1 MRGRTASLRTPG
13 KTLRC
18 AIYTRKSTEHG
29 LELEFNSL
37 DAQREA
43 CEAYIKSQASE
54 GWTCLAKRYDDPA
67 FSGGNLE
74 RPALQRLL
82 KDIEVGLIDVVVV
95 YKIDRLT
102 RSLSDFAKLVEIF
115 DARSIS
121 FVAVTQQFN
130 TTTSMGRLTLNILL
144 SFAQFERE
152 LSSERVRDKVAASRK
167 KGKWTGGS
175 VPLGYDSK
183 DKKLVINEAEARTV
197 RMIFER
203 YLALKSVPKLI
214 EELDRKGVV
223 TKKRLLTGKTAGG
236 VPFNYGSLI
245 YLLKNRTYLG
255 EVGHAG
261 KWFEGEHEP
270 ILNRDIFERV
280 QEVLKVNAVK
290 RTKRRAETGAL
301 LTGLLYDD
309 RGNRMSPSYSVKNG
323 VRYPSY
329 VSAALLKGHKKE
341 VGSVARVPASQI
353 ENLVLKGLRKRLNQY
368 DDAFTSRTLLEQ
380 FGKKITIFPAKITIV
395 LKADSS
401 SAEQATGSFD
411 IPWSPAEKSRV
422 AEISEPNDASPPS
435 PKSELVQA
443 LVRAH
448 VWLTQLK
455 NGTFSSIEDLAQT
468 AKIRPKNIRL
478 GLKLAFLS
486 PQLVREI
493 LRGEQAPAITVT
505 GLGNASELSW
515 MGQEATLKS
524 RRSHRIIRPEAA
536 GNQSHVA

>member
-1 MRGRTASLRTPG
+1 VRRRPDRTLAAGRI
-13 KTLRC
+13 LRC

-54 GWTCLAKRYDDPA
+54 GWACLSNRYDDPA
-67 FSGGNLE
+67 FSGGNLD

-82 KDIEVGLIDVVVV
+82 KDIEAGLVDVVVV

-102 RSLSDFAKLVEIF
+102 RSLADFAKLVEVF
-115 DARSIS
+115 DAKSIS

-175 VPLGYDSK
+175 VPLGYDSR
-183 DKKLVINEAEARTV
+183 DKKLIINHAEAKTV

-223 TKKRLLTGKTAGG
+223 TKKRTLKGKTAGG
-236 VPFNYGSLI
+236 VPFNYGSLV

-270 ILNRDIFERV
+270 ILDRQAFDLV
-280 QEVLKVNAVK
+280 QEQIKVNAVQ
-290 RTKRRAETGAL
+290 RTKVRRETGAL
-301 LTGLLYDD
+301 LSGLLYDD
-309 RGNRMSPSYSVKNG
+309 RGNRMSPSYSIKNG
-323 VRYPSY
+323 VRYPFY
-329 VSAALLKGHKKE
+329 VSAALLKGRKHE
-341 VGSVARVPASQI
+341 AGSVARVSAADI
-353 ENLVLKGLRKRLNQY
+353 EKAALQVLRKHAEEAGNESALTPRETIERLVQRIVVRSTKIVIDLKETASHRN
-368 DDAFTSRTLLEQ
+368 SGEPLPSLE
-380 FGKKITIFPAKITIV
+380 
-395 LKADSS
+395 
-401 SAEQATGSFD
+401 
-411 IPWSPAEKSRV
+411 IPWSRPKKNGFAEV
-422 AEISEPNDASPPS
+422 SEPAAAVGAAVQEQ
-435 PKSELVQA
+435 PKPELVQA
-443 LVRAH
+443 VVRAH
-448 VWLTQLK
+448 LWLRQLQD
-455 NGTFSSIEDLAQT
+455 GTYGSIEELGRAT
-468 AKIRPKNIRL
+468 KIHPKNVRI
-478 GLKLAFLS
+478 GLRLAFLAPS
-486 PQLVREI
+486 ITKAAVS
-493 LRGEQAPAITVT
+493 GQASARTWLGDLAIPMC
-505 GLGNASELSW
+505 W
-515 MGQEATLKS
+515 
-524 RRSHRIIRPEAA
+524 RSQAETIPER
-536 GNQSHVA
+536 

>member
-1 MRGRTASLRTPG
+1 VRGRTARLRTPG

-54 GWTCLAKRYDDPA
+54 GWICLPKRYDDPA
-67 FSGGNLE
+67 FSGGNLD

-82 KDIEVGLIDVVVV
+82 KDIEASLVDVVVV

-102 RSLSDFAKLVEIF
+102 RSLSDFAKLVEVF
-115 DARSIS
+115 DAKSIS

-167 KGKWTGGS
+167 KGKWTGGGVS
-175 VPLGYDSK
+175 LGYASR
-183 DKKLVINEAEARTV
+183 DKKLVINEAEAKTV

-203 YLALKSVPKLI
+203 YLTLKSVPKLI

-223 TKKRLLTGKTAGG
+223 TKKRPLKGKTAGG

-270 ILNRDIFERV
+270 ILDRDTFDRV
-280 QEVLKVNAVK
+280 QEVIKANATR
-290 RTKRRAETGAL
+290 RTKRRTEAGAL
-301 LTGLLYDD
+301 LAGILYDD
-309 RGNRMSPSYSVKNG
+309 RGNRMSPSYSIKNG
-323 VRYPSY
+323 VRYPFY
-329 VSAALLKGHKKE
+329 VSAALLRGRKQEAGSIARVSATEIEKLALKALRKHAEE
-341 VGSVARVPASQI
+341 VGNGSALTPQEMIERLVRRINLRPGKIAIDLKETAS
-353 ENLVLKGLRKRLNQY
+353 
-368 DDAFTSRTLLEQ
+368 
-380 FGKKITIFPAKITIV
+380 
-395 LKADSS
+395 
-401 SAEQATGSFD
+401 GSLPPVEV
-411 IPWSPAEKSRV
+411 PWSPPKKNGFAQV
-422 AEISEPNDASPPS
+422 SEPAETPNPHAQPQ
-435 PKSELVQA
+435 PKPELVQA

-448 VWLTQLK
+448 LWLKQLQD
-455 NGTFSSIEDLAQT
+455 GRFGSIDELARST
-468 AKIRPKNIRL
+468 KVHPKNVRL
-478 GLKLAFLS
+478 GLRLAFLEPS
-486 PQLVREI
+486 VTKDI
-493 LRGEQAPAITVT
+493 LRGALPAGALADLNEVGASGLVWKTRTV
-505 GLGNASELSW
+505 
-515 MGQEATLKS
+515 
-524 RRSHRIIRPEAA
+524 HAA
-536 GNQSHVA
+536 ETP